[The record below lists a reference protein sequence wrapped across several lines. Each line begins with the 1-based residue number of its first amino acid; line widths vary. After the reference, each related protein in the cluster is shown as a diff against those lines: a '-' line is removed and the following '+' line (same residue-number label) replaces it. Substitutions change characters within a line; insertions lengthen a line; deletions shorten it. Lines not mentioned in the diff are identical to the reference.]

1 MMIVHAVRGDHIV
14 ISKSSMII
22 TISGKPGSGKSTVAK
37 RLATDLGYKRYYI
50 GGMRREAAK
59 ARGIA
64 LDEFNRLGELSD
76 ITDKEFD
83 DCVKKVGRQEDN
95 CIVEGRL
102 AFFFIP
108 HSLKIFL
115 DVSDEAGAKRI
126 WGDLQRRGSQERNE
140 GKNLESYEDVLNST
154 KQRVQSD
161 TLRYHKHYGIKD
173 IFKPSHYDLYLDT
186 SNLSIKEEYRQVYEF
201 VKKNLK

>member
-1 MMIVHAVRGDHIV
+1 
-14 ISKSSMII
+14 MII

-37 RLATDLGYKRYYI
+37 KLAVDLGYKRYYI

-64 LDEFNRLGELSD
+64 LDEFNKIGESSN

-83 DCVKKVGRQEDN
+83 DIIQRIGQQEDN

-102 AFFFIP
+102 AFHFIP

-115 DVSDEAGAKRI
+115 DASDEEGARRI
-126 WGDLQRRGSQERNE
+126 WGDLQKSRDERNE
-140 GKNLESYEDVLNST
+140 GKNLNSYDEVVQSIRG
-154 KQRVQSD
+154 RVQSD
-161 TLRYHKHYGIKD
+161 TLRYNKHYGIQDLFEK
-173 IFKPSHYDLYLDT
+173 SHYDLYLDT
-186 SNLSIKEEYRQVYEF
+186 TRLSPEEEYQAVYQF
-201 VKKNLK
+201 VQQRLSH